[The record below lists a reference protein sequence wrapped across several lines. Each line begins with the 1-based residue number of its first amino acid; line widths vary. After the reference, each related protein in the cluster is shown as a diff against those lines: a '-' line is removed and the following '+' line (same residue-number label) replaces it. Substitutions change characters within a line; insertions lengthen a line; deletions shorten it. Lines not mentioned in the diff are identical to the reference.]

1 MLVDRAVVAE
11 EDACLSISVA
21 EIGHLKHILRRRVW
35 YGDNRRLSRKTQES
49 IDCKHMDLCTSDQE
63 HVNVVLGYMSGAD
76 EQLEVILDRYCCRC
90 RK

>member
-35 YGDNRRLSRKTQES
+35 YGDNRRLCLEKFRSQLTVS
-49 IDCKHMDLCTSDQE
+49 IWTCVHLTRSM
-63 HVNVVLGYMSGAD
+63 
-76 EQLEVILDRYCCRC
+76 
-90 RK
+90 

>member
-35 YGDNRRLSRKTQES
+35 YGDNRRL
-49 IDCKHMDLCTSDQE
+49 C
-63 HVNVVLGYMSGAD
+63 
-76 EQLEVILDRYCCRC
+76 LEKLRS
-90 RK
+90 